1 MCYILPCFSIYPGH
15 FFFLLTCFMGQI
27 ICWKVEKI
35 KSFFVTLEFDKK
47 MNLQSDCWFDCLV
60 VVLYFSLRFSSF
72 IHSSNT
78 KMVTY
83 KERLQRYLY
92 SFYYKSSCV
101 TTNKNSNEMHVH
113 IKIMF
118 EICLSYLCTIKLWQE
133 CNNILHT

>member
-1 MCYILPCFSIYPGH
+1 MIEQAKTEEFSWGTFTFAVYLIYWIFPLWIFSFTKIKEKEIWNLFLIFLPCFSIYPSH

-60 VVLYFSLRFSSF
+60 IVLYFSLRFSSF

-83 KERLQRYLY
+83 KERL
-92 SFYYKSSCV
+92 
-101 TTNKNSNEMHVH
+101 
-113 IKIMF
+113 
-118 EICLSYLCTIKLWQE
+118 
-133 CNNILHT
+133 